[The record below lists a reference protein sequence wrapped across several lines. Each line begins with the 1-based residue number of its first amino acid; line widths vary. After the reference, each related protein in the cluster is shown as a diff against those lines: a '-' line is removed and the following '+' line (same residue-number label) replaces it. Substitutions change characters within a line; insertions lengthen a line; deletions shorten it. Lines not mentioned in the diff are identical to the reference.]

1 MRGGGQRPHG
11 AFPNIH
17 AFWQGMASL
26 TLVSDEDPV
35 PLPGALHPGAVQGV
49 VRLLLQLLKVKF
61 KELEASI
68 GAQFSSTAG
77 GENHTLKA
85 NKCPT
90 ATLNNQTESTG
101 FSTCA

>member
-1 MRGGGQRPHG
+1 MRGGGHRLFG
-11 AFPNIH
+11 AFPKDSGVL
-17 AFWQGMASL
+17 ARDGFP

-68 GAQFSSTAG
+68 GAQFSSTARS
-77 GENHTLKA
+77 ENHT
-85 NKCPT
+85 
-90 ATLNNQTESTG
+90 
-101 FSTCA
+101 

>member
-1 MRGGGQRPHG
+1 MGKTQDRDHFFSEKTLQYDFLKMRGGGQRPHG

-17 AFWQGMASL
+17 AFWQGMVSL

-68 GAQFSSTAG
+68 GAQF
-77 GENHTLKA
+77 
-85 NKCPT
+85 
-90 ATLNNQTESTG
+90 
-101 FSTCA
+101 